1 MVIGPVRLKLSTFLW
16 KGTATLERMCGEPSQ
31 RDSRLSSSDRASN
44 GTDVFLI
51 RLPFPCAEASHGIDR
66 LMLRYMTERAQFQ
79 GFRYGHMK
87 AGVSHGDLLV
97 VNSHRKP
104 TLRA

>member
-51 RLPFPCAEASHGIDR
+51 RLPVPCTEACQGIDR
-66 LMLRYMTERAQFQ
+66 LLVRHMTERAQFQ
-79 GFRYGHMK
+79 GFRYGQMK
-87 AGVSHGDLLV
+87 AGVSHRYLLV